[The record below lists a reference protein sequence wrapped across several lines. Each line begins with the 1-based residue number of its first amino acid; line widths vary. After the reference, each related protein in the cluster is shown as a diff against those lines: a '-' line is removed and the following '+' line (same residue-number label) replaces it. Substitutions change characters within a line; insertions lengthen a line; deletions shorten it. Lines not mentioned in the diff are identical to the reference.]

1 LTAIHLD
8 SVVCGI
14 FYFAQHLDCT
24 VFERRLSCE
33 PRAKFGII
41 QYFGN
46 LCNCLPFPPTQS
58 STTESYTLN
67 AKHNFEPLNP
77 TLLDSFKCVHTP
89 QLLDPVRAFQFV
101 FPSNKLV
108 ITNIDIQSVEPVD
121 QRTREALS
129 ASVQQAIEITTKS
142 QEAAARHDAERKAQ
156 EAEGLLERQKLKD
169 EIEVLLSPNF

>member
-1 LTAIHLD
+1 VSLERNLALSSILAICATVSH
-8 SVVCGI
+8 
-14 FYFAQHLDCT
+14 FRQHILQP
-24 VFERRLSCE
+24 LILH
-33 PRAKFGII
+33 PK
-41 QYFGN
+41 
-46 LCNCLPFPPTQS
+46 P
-58 STTESYTLN
+58 YTLN
-67 AKHNFEPLNP
+67 PKHNLQPLNP